1 MLTHQKATGDE
12 AWEGSEGGGGVLLQ
26 LQHGEIGQC
35 IHCSEKLLSG
45 LSILVIMW
53 GGDLVM
59 GLLGVFVFP
68 TCPRAWKVSGRPS
81 ATLVGS
87 LFRGGCVRDA
97 ML

>member
-1 MLTHQKATGDE
+1 M
-12 AWEGSEGGGGVLLQ
+12 Q

-68 TCPRAWKVSGRPS
+68 TCPRAGK
-81 ATLVGS
+81 
-87 LFRGGCVRDA
+87 
-97 ML
+97 

>member
-12 AWEGSEGGGGVLLQ
+12 AWEGNEGGGGVLLQ

-45 LSILVIMW
+45 LSILIIMW

-59 GLLGVFVFP
+59 GLLGLFCFSHLSESLEREWQALSDV
-68 TCPRAWKVSGRPS
+68 GRL
-81 ATLVGS
+81 A
-87 LFRGGCVRDA
+87 F
-97 ML
+97 